1 MIADSALT
9 QREPR
14 LLQGPVQVS
23 MWGGE
28 VCSASQKTGPVRTV
42 NTAAEGGKFQ
52 HSSKTRPPYPAT
64 KVDSF
69 QGRFC
74 TIKHTSGS
82 GHLLETNFDLL
93 YYM

>member
-42 NTAAEGGKFQ
+42 NTAAEGGKFSTVVKQ
-52 HSSKTRPPYPAT
+52 GHLIRPPRWT
-64 KVDSF
+64 LFRDDFV
-69 QGRFC
+69 
-74 TIKHTSGS
+74 
-82 GHLLETNFDLL
+82 LLSTL
-93 YYM
+93 